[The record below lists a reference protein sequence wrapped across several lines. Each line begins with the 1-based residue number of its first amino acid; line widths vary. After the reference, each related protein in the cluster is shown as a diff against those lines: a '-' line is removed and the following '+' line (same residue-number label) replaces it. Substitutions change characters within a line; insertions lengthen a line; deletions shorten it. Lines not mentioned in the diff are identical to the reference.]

1 MTRDDKVEKGLLD
14 GATEA
19 RMASRSHWWLVV
31 RSGNCQLEELL
42 TLERDGQE
50 GSVLPVFS
58 FEEEAEMFCWLDE
71 LGDGWEVRQS
81 SPGELTSLLYGLC
94 AGVKN
99 VLLDPLPRKVAGGST
114 LGLVSV
120 DRKEFVDRLLGGER
134 TLSRWVTLHWAP
146 GTRVGLDEGN

>member
-1 MTRDDKVEKGLLD
+1 MACLA
-14 GATEA
+14 GAKEA
-19 RMASRSHWWLVV
+19 RMARRSRWWLIA
-31 RSGNCQLEELL
+31 RSGNCPLEELL
-42 TLERDGQE
+42 TLECNGQE

-71 LGDGWEVRQS
+71 LSDGWEVRES

-94 AGVKN
+94 QGVKN
-99 VLLDPLPRKVAGGST
+99 VLLDPLPGKVAGGST

-134 TLSRWVTLHWAP
+134 TPVAVGNAPRWAL